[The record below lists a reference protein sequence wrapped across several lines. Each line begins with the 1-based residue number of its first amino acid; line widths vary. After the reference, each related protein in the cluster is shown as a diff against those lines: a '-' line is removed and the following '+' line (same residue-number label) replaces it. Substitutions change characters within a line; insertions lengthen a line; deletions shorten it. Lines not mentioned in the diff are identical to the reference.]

1 MHALPP
7 ELLFMIF
14 RYACFTNNV
23 SDTLTTVR
31 LSHVDR
37 SWRRVTIASPSLWS
51 SITYQSPFGYHHN
64 YVALQKLMTYVERS
78 GSSPL
83 TLFLHLCNKDDEGFQ
98 ILLEHSMRWKSLTL
112 RCMHSLVPIVSRLL
126 RKAPVPLLESMCATA
141 FPTGRHQ
148 DEDSSGPSPA
158 SIGQIPCSIFSG
170 GAPKLRLLELGNATV
185 YYMRPVHLETLS
197 TLHFHSSFSDLELS
211 PSELYTILTIPN
223 LTTLTIL
230 AEFWELIPDIADI
243 SSSRI
248 VMSKLRYLAIRG
260 GSDYEVMRIFATLS
274 CPLVE
279 VLMIQNIFM
288 TTNVYDSPTDID
300 SRVPEVLK
308 KLHTLHLTDNCE
320 ISASLH
326 PFLKQI
332 CAPLKELVFDT
343 GASESFALGSILL
356 PLNEDGTVP
365 KIPPIVFPELETM
378 VIRSVDKRDAQ
389 HLMVILPGLE
399 AQGRPVE
406 SIAVGPELVDM
417 WSETGHID
425 GLRKMNVRM
434 LREGEVDVAM
444 PLWVYPPRT
453 LIYSDSEEYPLSP
466 DSD

>member
-1 MHALPP
+1 MHVLPP

-14 RYACFTNNV
+14 RCACFTNNA

-37 SWRRVTIASPSLWS
+37 TWRRVVIASPSLWS
-51 SITYQSPFGYHHN
+51 SITYQSPFGYHLN
-64 YVALQKLMTYVERS
+64 YVALQKLMTYIERS
-78 GSSPL
+78 GSNPL
-83 TLFLHLCNKDDEGFQ
+83 TLFLHLSSKDDEGFQ

-112 RCMHSLVPIVSRLL
+112 RCMHSLVPFISSRL
-126 RKAPVPLLESMCATA
+126 RKAPVPLLESLCATA
-141 FPTGRHQ
+141 FPTGRNQ

-158 SIGQIPCSIFSG
+158 SLGQITCSIFSG
-170 GAPKLRLLELGNATV
+170 GAPKLRFLELGNATV

-197 TLHFHSSFSDLELS
+197 VLHFHSSFSDLELS
-211 PSELYTILTIPN
+211 PSELYSLLTIPN

-248 VMSKLRYLAIRG
+248 IMSKLRYLGIRG

-288 TTNVYDSPTDID
+288 TTNVYDSPTDVD
-300 SRVPEVLK
+300 SREPEVLRN
-308 KLHTLHLTDNCE
+308 LRTLHLTDNCE

-326 PFLKQI
+326 PFVKRI
-332 CAPLKELVFDT
+332 CAPLKELIFDT
-343 GASESFALGSILL
+343 GASDSFALGSILL
-356 PLNEDGTVP
+356 PLNDDGIAP
-365 KIPPIVFPELETM
+365 KKPPIVFPELDTM

-389 HLMVILPGLE
+389 HLIVILPGLE
-399 AQGRPVE
+399 ERGKPIENIVL
-406 SIAVGPELVDM
+406 GPELLVV
-417 WSETGHID
+417 WTAAGHLD
-425 GLRKMNVRM
+425 GLRRM
-434 LREGEVDVAM
+434 TLRVYREETLDAAA

-453 LIYSDSEEYPLSP
+453 LILHHSEEPPPTP
-466 DSD
+466 DFG